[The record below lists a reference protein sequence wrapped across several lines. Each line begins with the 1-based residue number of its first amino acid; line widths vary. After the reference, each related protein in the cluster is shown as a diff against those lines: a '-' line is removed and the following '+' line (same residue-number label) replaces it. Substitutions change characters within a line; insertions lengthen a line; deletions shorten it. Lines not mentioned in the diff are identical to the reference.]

1 MIEYWFLSNV
11 FLPYEIYTVFPLF
24 FNKSYNVD
32 IFFYSWSLLS
42 LKLFFNIWFNCSM
55 MTFTE
60 QIQKILIDLL
70 ANQLENENQ
79 IHWSSLLIVTE
90 IVMMTFF
97 SLGFWRKQT
106 QINEVQE
113 WWMPKM
119 KFLSVVSLSFW
130 EKVVTGFKVYFY
142 AKVNWIG

>member
-11 FLPYEIYTVFPLF
+11 FLPYKIYTVFPLF
-24 FNKSYNVD
+24 FNKSFNVD

-42 LKLFFNIWFNCSM
+42 LKLFFNILFNCSM

-130 EKVVTGFKVYFY
+130 EKIVTGFKVDFY
-142 AKVNWIG
+142 VSRLDRC